1 MSDMHN
7 FSAHKQR
14 AIEQIF
20 EMNKKAAQPEAQPQ
34 QNTMRNMYNSVKKSP
49 NNFGVNFSNDDMLIM
64 GLILIL
70 SEDCRDMW
78 LFLALIYIL
87 M

>member
-1 MSDMHN
+1 MTDMHN
-7 FSAHKQR
+7 FSHDKQR
-14 AIEQIF
+14 AIEQLLD
-20 EMNKKAAQPEAQPQ
+20 MNKRALQTESFSH
-34 QNTMRNMYNSVKKSP
+34 QNTTSTVHNSLKSSS
-49 NNFGVNFSNDDMLIM
+49 NNLGLPLTNDALLII

-78 LFLALIYIL
+78 LFLALLYIL

>member
-1 MSDMHN
+1 MNDMHN

-14 AIEQIF
+14 AIEQMLD
-20 EMNKKAAQPEAQPQ
+20 MNKKALQTEPLLQ
-34 QNTMRNMYNSVKKSP
+34 QNTVP
-49 NNFGVNFSNDDMLIM
+49 NTHKAFNNLSDNLRLSISSDDILVI

-78 LFLALIYIL
+78 LFLALLYIL